1 LEEEQQK
8 QGPTFRERL
17 WVIGIA
23 LAVLA
28 VLVPGYLD
36 LRRRSLNASCLSNMR
51 EMSSALRTYMLDW
64 DETLPL
70 AYYID
75 KQRDKKLVT
84 WPMLIGG
91 YLDAKRFYCPAD
103 PARQE
108 PPYID
113 PDSDAKKHISYGFF
127 LPASGVRPG
136 RLPASGSQLAVIADS
151 DPKGLNAHPPP
162 DIPAEQQALFLG
174 FDTPDNRSDKGA
186 RYVQRLAVFQRSG
199 KWDDYRDLRTRH
211 GSTINMLFADGHVGE
226 VPASVIVVQRDSD
239 GKVLSP
245 WSAYLPQAEGY

>member
-1 LEEEQQK
+1 MEEEQQR
-8 QGPTFRERL
+8 QGPSFRERL
-17 WVIGIA
+17 WVVGIA
-23 LAVLA
+23 LVVLA
-28 VLVPGYLD
+28 ILIPGYLD

-51 EMSSALRTYMLDW
+51 EMSSALRGYMQDW

-70 AYYID
+70 AYYRD
-75 KQRDKKLVT
+75 KQRDNKLVT

-103 PARQE
+103 PAKQG

-113 PDSDAKKHISYGFF
+113 PVSDTRKHISYGFF
-127 LPASGVRPG
+127 LPASGVRPS
-136 RLPASGSQLAVIADS
+136 RLPASGSTLAVIADS
-151 DPKGLNAHPPP
+151 APDGLNTHPLP

-174 FDTPDNRSDKGA
+174 FDTPDNLSDKNA
-186 RYVQRLAVFQRSG
+186 RYVQRLAVFSRGG
-199 KWDDYRDLRTRH
+199 KWNDYRALRARH

-226 VPASVIVVQRDSD
+226 VPASVIVVQRDPE

-245 WSAYLPQAEGY
+245 WSSHLPQMEGY

>member
-1 LEEEQQK
+1 MEEEQQK
-8 QGPTFRERL
+8 QGPSLHERL

-28 VLVPGYLD
+28 ILIPGYLD

-51 EMSSALRTYMLDW
+51 EMSSALRGYMQDW

-70 AYYID
+70 AYYRD
-75 KQRDKKLVT
+75 KQRDHKLVT

-103 PARQE
+103 TTKKG

-113 PDSDAKKHISYGFF
+113 PDSDSRKHVSYGFF
-127 LPASGVRPG
+127 LPASGVRPS
-136 RLPASGSQLAVIADS
+136 RLPASGSLLAVIADS
-151 DPKGLNAHPPP
+151 ASDGLNTHPLP

-174 FDTPDNRSDKGA
+174 FDTPDNLSDQGA
-186 RYVQRLAVFQRSG
+186 RYVQRLAVFSRGG
-199 KWDDYRDLRTRH
+199 KWDDYRALRTRH

-226 VPASVIVVQRDSD
+226 VPASVIVVQRDPA

-245 WSAYLPQAEGY
+245 WSSHLLQMEGY

>member
-1 LEEEQQK
+1 MEEEERR
-8 QGPTFRERL
+8 QGPSFRERL

-28 VLVPGYLD
+28 ILIPGYLD

-64 DETLPL
+64 DDTLPL
-70 AYYID
+70 AYYRD
-75 KQRDKKLVT
+75 KQKDNKLVT

-91 YLDAKRFYCPAD
+91 YLDVKRFYCPAD
-103 PARQE
+103 PAKDG

-113 PDSDAKKHISYGFF
+113 PDSDSRRHVSYGFF
-127 LPASGVRPG
+127 LLASGVRPG

-151 DPKGLNAHPPP
+151 ASDELNTHPLP
-162 DIPAEQQALFLG
+162 DIPTEQQALFLG
-174 FDTPDNRSDKGA
+174 FDTPDNRSDKDA
-186 RYVQRLAVFQRSG
+186 RYVQRLAVFSRGG
-199 KWDDYRDLRTRH
+199 KWDDYRALRTRH
-211 GSTINMLFADGHVGE
+211 GATVNMLFADGHVGE
-226 VPASVIVVQRDSD
+226 VPAGVIVVQRDPN

-245 WSAYLPQAEGY
+245 WSSYLPQMEGY

>member
-1 LEEEQQK
+1 MQEEQQK

-28 VLVPGYLD
+28 VLIPGYLD

-70 AYYID
+70 AYYRD
-75 KQRDKKLVT
+75 KQKDNKLVT
-84 WPMLIGG
+84 WTMLLGG
-91 YLDAKRFYCPAD
+91 YIDAKRFYCPAD
-103 PARQE
+103 PAKQG

-113 PDSDAKKHISYGFF
+113 PDSEQKRHVSYGFF
-127 LPASGVRPG
+127 LPASGLRPG
-136 RLPASGSQLAVIADS
+136 RLSASGSQLAVIADS
-151 DPKGLNAHPPP
+151 ALDGLNTHPVP

-174 FDTPDNRSDKGA
+174 FDTPDNRDDRRA
-186 RYVQRLAVFQRSG
+186 RYVQRLAVFSRGG
-199 KWDDYRDLRTRH
+199 KWNDYRRLRARH

-226 VPASVIVVQRDSD
+226 VPASVLVIQRDRD
-239 GKVLSP
+239 GKVISP
-245 WSAYLPQAEGY
+245 WSAYLMRSEVY

>member
-1 LEEEQQK
+1 LEEEQRK

-70 AYYID
+70 AYYRD
-75 KQRDKKLVT
+75 KQRGNKLVT

-91 YLDAKRFYCPAD
+91 YLDAKRLYCPAD
-103 PARQE
+103 PAKQE

-113 PDSDAKKHISYGFF
+113 SDSEEKRHVSYGFF

-136 RLPASGSQLAVIADS
+136 RLPAAGSQLAVLADS
-151 DPKGLNAHPPP
+151 ASDGLNTHPLP
-162 DIPAEQQALFLG
+162 DVPAEQQALFIG
-174 FDTPDNRSDKGA
+174 FDTPDNRSDKDA
-186 RYVQRLAVFQRSG
+186 RYVQRLAIFSRNG
-199 KWDDYRDLRTRH
+199 RWDDYRQLRTRH
-211 GSTINMLFADGHVGE
+211 GNTINMLFADGHVGE
-226 VPASVIVVQRDSD
+226 VPAGVIAVQRDAE

-245 WSAYLPQAEGY
+245 WSAYLPQSEVY

>member
-1 LEEEQQK
+1 MEEEQQR
-8 QGPTFRERL
+8 QGPSFRERL
-17 WVIGIA
+17 WVVGIA
-23 LAVLA
+23 LVVLA
-28 VLVPGYLD
+28 ILIPGYLD

-51 EMSSALRTYMLDW
+51 EISSALRGYMQDW

-70 AYYID
+70 AYYRD
-75 KQRDKKLVT
+75 KQRGNKLVT

-103 PARQE
+103 PAKQE

-113 PDSDAKKHISYGFF
+113 PDSGSLKHVSYGFF
-127 LPASGVRPG
+127 LPASGFRPS
-136 RLPASGSQLAVIADS
+136 RLPANGSLLAVIADS
-151 DPKGLNAHPPP
+151 ASDGLNTHPIP

-174 FDTPDNRSDKGA
+174 FDTPDNLSDKDA
-186 RYVQRLAVFQRSG
+186 RYVQRLAVFSRG
-199 KWDDYRDLRTRH
+199 DKWNDYRALRTRH

-226 VPASVIVVQRDSD
+226 VPASVIMVQRDPE

-245 WSAYLPQAEGY
+245 WSSYLPQMEGY